1 MSCHEKREKK
11 HKKCNDG
18 HKKHYHWS
26 ALEHCCH
33 PLDHSTVKQDADQSI
48 ENVQASYEE
57 VIIKDS
63 CDVNV
68 TTTDTKIAA
77 SLQASLQAALVVVIS
92 ISIGSSTRAESI
104 VNDLLQKIDVKQTN
118 RQRVVIQNSKGVVV
132 STTDSFVSVNIQVLF
147 QILLALVIQL
157 DVL

>member
-1 MSCHEKREKK
+1 MSCQDKHEKK
-11 HKKCNDG
+11 HKKCNDD

-33 PLDHSTVKQDADQSI
+33 PLDHSTVNQDADQII

-132 STTDSFVSVNIQVLF
+132 STTDSFVSVNIQVLL
-147 QILLALVIQL
+147 QILLALVIQI